1 MFEERQIQGERN
13 GVNVGRFKVKNVF
26 MNIVLTSMRYKSKGH
41 FDENVSW
48 TCCILR
54 WIPDKWDRIYL
65 SRVLKN
71 KITNHLFGVW
81 DQKAF

>member
-1 MFEERQIQGERN
+1 
-13 GVNVGRFKVKNVF
+13 

-65 SRVLKN
+65 SGVLKN
-71 KITNHLFGVW
+71 KITNHLFGFW
-81 DQKAF
+81 DQKAFSLWVKKCHFNRECVALQLQYY